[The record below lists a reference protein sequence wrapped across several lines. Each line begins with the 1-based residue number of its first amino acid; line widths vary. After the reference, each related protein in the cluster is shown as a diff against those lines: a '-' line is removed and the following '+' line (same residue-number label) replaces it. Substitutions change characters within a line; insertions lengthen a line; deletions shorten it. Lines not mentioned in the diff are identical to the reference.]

1 MRFNILQEVYV
12 RKCSFFSLIFNITLE
27 FIGVV
32 QIKRII
38 MPQSQIHV

>member
-12 RKCSFFSLIFNITLE
+12 RKCSFFFLFFFFFLD

>member
-1 MRFNILQEVYV
+1 MRFNISQDVHV
-12 RKCSFFSLIFNITLE
+12 RKCSFFSLIFKITLD